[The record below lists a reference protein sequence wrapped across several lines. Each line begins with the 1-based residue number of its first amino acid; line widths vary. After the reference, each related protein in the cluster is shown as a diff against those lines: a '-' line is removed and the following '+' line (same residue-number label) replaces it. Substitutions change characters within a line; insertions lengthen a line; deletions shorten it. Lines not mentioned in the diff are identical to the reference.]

1 MEGRRAAATRHPIEA
16 SFVAQEEDDHQRNQH
31 NDRENHAEDPA
42 DVADQVVGQSWGCG
56 ENRNSSLSH
65 FSQYNFEIH

>member
-16 SFVAQEEDDHQRNQH
+16 SFVAQEEDDYHRDQH
-31 NDRENHAEDPA
+31 NNRENHAEEPA
-42 DVADQVVGQSWGCG
+42 DVADQSWGCG

-65 FSQYNFEIH
+65 FSQYNFEINLK

>member
-1 MEGRRAAATRHPIEA
+1 MEGRRDAATRHPIEA

-31 NDRENHAEDPA
+31 NDRENHAEEPA
-42 DVADQVVGQSWGCG
+42 DVVGQSWGCG

-65 FSQYNFEIH
+65 FSQYNFEINLK